1 VADKVRAV
9 AAAAGNEAPL
19 GDAAPAEKARSYPLM
34 PDQLRPIAMQF
45 GAPLGERE
53 MDVTSNSA
61 FWESMPGRRS
71 IDQVAANLP
80 DTKLLCQMVY
90 AYGLM
95 TLDQGQREI
104 WRQRFEKFC
113 G

>member
-1 VADKVRAV
+1 V
-9 AAAAGNEAPL
+9 
-19 GDAAPAEKARSYPLM
+19 AEKARAAAASVGGSLM
-34 PDQLRPIAMQF
+34 PDKLTPIAMQF

-53 MDVTSNSA
+53 MDITSNSA

-80 DTKLLCQMVY
+80 DIKLLCQMVY